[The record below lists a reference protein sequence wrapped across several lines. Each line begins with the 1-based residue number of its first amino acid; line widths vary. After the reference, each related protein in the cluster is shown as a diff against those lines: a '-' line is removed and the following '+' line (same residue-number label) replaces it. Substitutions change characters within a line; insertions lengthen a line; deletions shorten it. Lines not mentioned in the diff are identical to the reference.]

1 MFEIPWRRQARAV
14 EAEAPQ
20 MEARVRSGSRSPNP
34 GSSSKEAKEAEAAE
48 EQQECVICCEELNCQ
63 TSIVKLPCNC
73 TASYCHL
80 CWDRSLAASVFACG
94 RALCPS
100 CRCPMSVDYDPVQ
113 GRLLFE
119 RASPTTGS
127 DGAEMLED
135 TCWRDRLYKQARP
148 MQIKLLQLFG
158 AQAEPSRAG
167 PSRAGPGVGSS
178 SVAED
183 VLQQQPQPPKCV
195 CGSRLM
201 CVSVRERI
209 LASFN
214 EAAASPHP
222 SIVERLMLN
231 PPIVCDICV
240 QQVQGGHLWTCENGR
255 RTVLHAVAYDVCE
268 ACFAHHTQGED
279 IDVE

>member
-119 RASPTTGS
+119 RAVSGTTS
-127 DGAEMLED
+127 DGSSLPED
-135 TCWRDRLYKQARP
+135 NWHDRLYKQARP
-148 MQIKLLQLFG
+148 MQIKLLRLFG
-158 AQAEPSRAG
+158 AQAEPVRT
-167 PSRAGPGVGSS
+167 PGVGSGS
-178 SVAED
+178 AVED
-183 VLQQQPQPPKCV
+183 VPQQPKSPALEPKCV

-201 CVSVRERI
+201 CVSVKDRI
-209 LASFN
+209 LAFIS
-214 EAAASPHP
+214 ESSSSPHP
-222 SIVERLMLN
+222 STIERLILN
-231 PPIVCDICV
+231 PPIVCDICDQV
-240 QQVQGGHLWTCENGR
+240 VQGQHVWTCENGR